1 MDWGVISGRRSLRW
15 KRFWKCE
22 VLLNFPISILTGK
35 CSGYIINESDVTVW
49 WTAVGQ
55 FTFFIMHTF
64 VLREMTK
71 YPAKWNFTKRKR
83 PRKDPGRKDFAKKS
97 KLLMIQRNR
106 WEGDM
111 EDDTAAA

>member
-83 PRKDPGRKDFAKKS
+83 PREDRFCEEEQASDDS
-97 KLLMIQRNR
+97 ENR

-111 EDDTAAA
+111 EDETAAA